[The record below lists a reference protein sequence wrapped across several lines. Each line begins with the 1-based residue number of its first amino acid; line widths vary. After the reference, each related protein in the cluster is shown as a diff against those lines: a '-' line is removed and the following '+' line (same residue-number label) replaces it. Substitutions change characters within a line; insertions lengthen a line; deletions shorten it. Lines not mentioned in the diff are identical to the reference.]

1 MLTFMADGSFCS
13 WSLMETTLWHIAMP
27 GAGAIHTI
35 SFNKV
40 ECPLYFPPLIPLIR
54 SVAVDGGAVHPPA
67 LAVIIIQREMLGAAV
82 VPKRD

>member
-35 SFNKV
+35 FFNPQAF
-40 ECPLYFPPLIPLIR
+40 PLLTMGRTWHF
-54 SVAVDGGAVHPPA
+54 VACFV
-67 LAVIIIQREMLGAAV
+67 REA
-82 VPKRD
+82 